1 MKVLICWSGGKDSA
15 LALFLAK
22 ARPNI
27 EIAGLLTTFSEEF
40 DRVSMHGVRR
50 DLLEAQ
56 AEALGLPVWKI
67 FLPTPPRD
75 ASCALPSRGPCGPP
89 DPLAPPPGHK
99 GFVSFASN
107 DVYEE
112 KMIQAFER
120 ARREGIEAIVFGDIF
135 LEDLRA
141 YRERLLATVGL
152 AGIYPLW
159 GRSTR
164 ELMEEFLERGFRAVV
179 VCVDSARLDPS
190 WPGRLLDRRF
200 LAELPEGVDPCGENG
215 EYHTFVFDGPGFSHP
230 VALSQGE
237 TVLRDPFC
245 FRELTAPPRQVARGL
260 PP

>member
-15 LALFLAK
+15 LALCLAK
-22 ARPNI
+22 TRPDI

-67 FLPTPPRD
+67 FLPTPPRN
-75 ASCALPSRGPCGPP
+75 ASCALPRRGPGCPP
-89 DPLAPPPGHK
+89 DPPAPPGQT
-99 GFVSFASN
+99 GFVSFPSN

-112 KMIQAFER
+112 KMLQAFEH
-120 ARREGIEAIVFGDIF
+120 ARREGIDAIVFGDIF

-141 YRERLLATVGL
+141 YRERLLASVGL

-164 ELMEEFLERGFRAVV
+164 DLMEEFLERGFRAVV
-179 VCVDSARLDPS
+179 VCVDSARLDSS

-200 LAELPEGVDPCGENG
+200 LEELPEGVDPCGENG

-230 VALSQGE
+230 VVHSQGE

-245 FRELTAPPRQVARGL
+245 FRELTASPPPAARDL
-260 PP
+260 SL

>member
-22 ARPNI
+22 ARPDI

-67 FLPTPPRD
+67 FLPTPPRN
-75 ASCALPSRGPCGPP
+75 ASCALP
-89 DPLAPPPGHK
+89 PPGQT

-112 KMIQAFER
+112 KMLQAFER

-141 YRERLLATVGL
+141 YRERLLAGVGL

-179 VCVDSARLDPS
+179 VCVDSAKLDPS

-215 EYHTFVFDGPGFSHP
+215 EYHTFVFDGPGFAHP
-230 VALSQGE
+230 VVHSQGE

-245 FRELTAPPRQVARGL
+245 FRELTVSPPPAARGL
-260 PP
+260 AL